1 MFPET
6 GFNTI
11 KPVNSSNFLSSN
23 RRRDVSNIRVPKRKQ
38 IICHNMS
45 LFAAVKFHRVKLTGK
60 RLIPNRDNRKTL

>member
-23 RRRDVSNIRVPKRKQ
+23 RRRNVSNIRVPKRKQ
-38 IICHNMS
+38 IICHNMP
-45 LFAAVKFHRVKLTGK
+45 LFAAVRDGSGAGGFLTGGG
-60 RLIPNRDNRKTL
+60 IFPGGT